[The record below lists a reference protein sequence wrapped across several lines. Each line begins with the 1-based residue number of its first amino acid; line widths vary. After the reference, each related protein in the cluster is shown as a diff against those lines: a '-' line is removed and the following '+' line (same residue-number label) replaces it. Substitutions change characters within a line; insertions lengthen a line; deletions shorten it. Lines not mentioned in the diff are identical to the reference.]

1 MSLQSIILTEL
12 SLAEYYGLS
21 TKYRGTMYNYLD
33 TYPIILEHSIN
44 KYLKIIFNRWKS
56 KQYVSKG
63 IVTTVNGASSP
74 YIGYGN
80 IIKINNVYES
90 YVGSKIYDVN
100 RLAYS
105 IITRI

>member
-12 SLAEYYGLS
+12 SLPEYYGLS
-21 TKYRGTMYNYLD
+21 TKYRGMVYNYLD
-33 TYPIILEHSIN
+33 AYPIILEHAID
-44 KYLKIIFNRWKS
+44 KYLKIVFNNWKNTL
-56 KQYVSKG
+56 YLSKG

-80 IIKINNVYES
+80 IIKINNIYES
-90 YVGSKIYDVN
+90 YVGSKIYNVN